1 MLVVIGGVQLFLL
14 AVSGIAGMIVRSRG
28 GRGTG
33 VAWAFAVL
41 AFAVTNMFFSGL
53 LLWITKYLSE
63 HARHAQ
69 RASIRPG
76 RELTVVD
83 AYLAVA
89 ILWALIIG
97 VTALL
102 RRHIVRDP
110 TTCTGGELRD
120 EWVNQVRTARGTAR
134 IMHTI
139 DRLVVALA
147 LVFVVV
153 GFGYGLQRAG
163 AFAGKAP
170 WSWHLKAPN
179 QRGLAYAITA
189 WALPAL
195 VVFVVV
201 RVRRAASDNRIRR
214 FTGQVWDVLSFWP
227 RRFHPFAVKPY
238 SHVAVPALERHIATL
253 LEAGP
258 VVLSAHSQGSILA
271 IAALS
276 QMTDVHHMSLV
287 TYGSP
292 AGTLHR
298 RAFGAYFDQDDLMAL
313 RTRMRA
319 ASEGVWKNLY
329 RETDP
334 VGGPM
339 FDGDADI
346 CVNDPATTPP
356 QPDPVLVPLEGD
368 REPWTDL
375 AIHSYY
381 LRERA
386 LKQVVLEMK
395 ARLRDRAEP
404 SP

>member
-1 MLVVIGGVQLFLL
+1 
-14 AVSGIAGMIVRSRG
+14 
-28 GRGTG
+28 
-33 VAWAFAVL
+33 
-41 AFAVTNMFFSGL
+41 MFFSGL

-179 QRGLAYAITA
+179 QRG
-189 WALPAL
+189 
-195 VVFVVV
+195 
-201 RVRRAASDNRIRR
+201 
-214 FTGQVWDVLSFWP
+214 
-227 RRFHPFAVKPY
+227 
-238 SHVAVPALERHIATL
+238 
-253 LEAGP
+253 
-258 VVLSAHSQGSILA
+258 
-271 IAALS
+271 
-276 QMTDVHHMSLV
+276 
-287 TYGSP
+287 
-292 AGTLHR
+292 
-298 RAFGAYFDQDDLMAL
+298 
-313 RTRMRA
+313 
-319 ASEGVWKNLY
+319 
-329 RETDP
+329 
-334 VGGPM
+334 
-339 FDGDADI
+339 
-346 CVNDPATTPP
+346 
-356 QPDPVLVPLEGD
+356 
-368 REPWTDL
+368 
-375 AIHSYY
+375 
-381 LRERA
+381 
-386 LKQVVLEMK
+386 
-395 ARLRDRAEP
+395 
-404 SP
+404 